1 MPEIRGYEFVA
12 AYQMELLSLCVLMSG
27 MRRLALASQS
37 VILSPS
43 FPLLSGL
50 STTWGYKT
58 VSVKTLC
65 TKTSSN
71 Q

>member
-1 MPEIRGYEFVA
+1 MPEIRGSEFVA
-12 AYQMELLSLCVLMSG
+12 AYQVALLSLGVLMSG